1 MSTANQ
7 TTKPHNI
14 LDTDAK
20 RRLRQRIDEIL
31 TPELIDECP
40 GLAIMVVSVDEYE
53 VIMEALRNEANRKRQ
68 QKRRP
73 LILNILRNEVS
84 PVKQV

>member
-7 TTKPHNI
+7 TPIPHNI

-20 RRLRQRIDEIL
+20 RRLRQLIDEIL
-31 TPELIDECP
+31 TPQVIDECP
-40 GLAIMVVSVDEYE
+40 GLAIMVLSIDEYE
-53 VIMEALRNEANRKRQ
+53 IMMEALKKEADRKRM

-73 LILNILRNEVS
+73 LILNILHSNG
-84 PVKQV
+84 